1 MTATSD
7 FPQGLDAISQWHRDK
22 FKLNLPVAPVALRG
36 DITMFDPNHVG
47 TIEEPDPQSDYLA
60 KPSMAYL
67 LGDVPDQWVISYWGH
82 GINSYSRNFRF
93 AYGDVAIFAQT
104 HFGGYGDLDKM
115 KRRWNAVVEVLSV
128 YLRTVQNAP
137 RGPEKARSRLLYY
150 SSFRPL
156 GSSDAPLWMA
166 NNGDEWTLEH
176 QFTSWHDF
184 AKDYFVWHL
193 A

>member
-1 MTATSD
+1 MDSETTYPVG
-7 FPQGLDAISQWHRDK
+7 FPAIANWHRRE
-22 FKLNLPVAPVALRG
+22 FGLTLPDAPVALHD
-36 DITMFDPNHVG
+36 DIRVFDKSHLG
-47 TIEEPDPQSDYLA
+47 TIEEPGPQSDYFA
-60 KPSMAYL
+60 DPSVEYL
-67 LGDVPDQWVISYWGH
+67 RGEIPDQYVASYWGH
-82 GINSYSRNFRF
+82 GINSYSQNFRY

-104 HFGGYGDLDKM
+104 HFGGYGDPDKM
-115 KRRWNAVVEVLSV
+115 KRRWNTVVEVLSV

-184 AKDYFVWHL
+184 AKDYFV
-193 A
+193 